1 MVYHTD
7 RHSNDRSFGNGDSI
21 DDCCPLTVAV
31 SPEIG
36 TKFDLWHNV
45 MQQQLNFGEDVLLYC
60 WRINAK
66 TFLQDVV
73 KIGDFLCCFV
83 ESGVLHTQLK

>member
-31 SPEIG
+31 SPEIE
-36 TKFDLWHNV
+36 TKFEQCHTTI
-45 MQQQLNFGEDVLLYC
+45 NFGEDVLLYC

-66 TFLQDVV
+66 TFLYDIV
-73 KIGDFLCCFV
+73 KIGNFLCCFV
-83 ESGVLHTQLK
+83 EVGILQKL